1 MQFWGLP
8 RGARLNHRNQHRPR
22 SRLPREKCPVLC
34 GILKPDPSWPLP
46 RSDRN
51 PRGLATPTEPPGWYT
66 CALPVLSCCVRSL
79 LLPYH
84 SDSQLN
90 HTHPVLGVL
99 GAKGELF
106 LRCEEVKGA
115 PRQMEVT
122 SRPQLCPGCCSGRPQ
137 PWGVGSFMRVEGQK
151 AQGVIGGG
159 CSPVLPRIQPHQLQ
173 IKGVDTV
180 TLEDG
185 VLGSSRA
192 QPRRSPHCS
201 GPGLLQAPTCS
212 NTTGCPLAAQSS
224 RPSTEPA
231 PHLQGSPSVS
241 LPI

>member
-1 MQFWGLP
+1 MVHLP
-8 RGARLNHRNQHRPR
+8 L
-22 SRLPREKCPVLC
+22 
-34 GILKPDPSWPLP
+34 
-46 RSDRN
+46 
-51 PRGLATPTEPPGWYT
+51 
-66 CALPVLSCCVRSL
+66 LSCCVRSL
-79 LLPYH
+79 LSPH
-84 SDSQLN
+84 RPDSQLT

-122 SRPQLCPGCCSGRPQ
+122 SRPQLCPGRCSGRPQ
-137 PWGVGSFMRVEGQK
+137 PWGAGSFMRVEGQK

-185 VLGSSRA
+185 VPGSPRA
-192 QPRRSPHCS
+192 QPRRSPTALAQACS
-201 GPGLLQAPTCS
+201 RHQPAATPLGVPWLLGPEGPALSLLPTSRVAPLSPFPSEGLAGTQEQLPLPPHPAPTWPQL
-212 NTTGCPLAAQSS
+212 GHHRPLLETSLRLLPPGGW
-224 RPSTEPA
+224 RP
-231 PHLQGSPSVS
+231 HC
-241 LPI
+241 